1 MLLMAK
7 RKTQYKHFK
16 LYTDQ
21 NIMGVVLFTMLAGM
35 IGVLIGAF
43 LLYSPAGQA
52 VLGVA
57 TP

>member
-1 MLLMAK
+1 MKKSNSFVVGL
-7 RKTQYKHFK
+7 
-16 LYTDQ
+16 
-21 NIMGVVLFTMLAGM
+21 GVVLFTMLAGM

>member
-1 MLLMAK
+1 MAK
-7 RKTQYKHFK
+7 KKQYRHFK

-21 NIMGVVLFTMLAGM
+21 NAMGVVLFTMLAGM
-35 IGVLIGAF
+35 VGVLIGAF
-43 LLYSPAGQA
+43 LLYSSFGQA

>member
-1 MLLMAK
+1 MAK
-7 RKTQYKHFK
+7 RKAQYKHFK

-35 IGVLIGAF
+35 VGVLIGAF
-43 LLYSPAGQA
+43 LLYSSVGQA
-52 VLGVA
+52 VLGVS

>member
-1 MLLMAK
+1 MAK
-7 RKTQYKHFK
+7 KQYKHFK

-21 NIMGVVLFTMLAGM
+21 NIMGVVMFTMLAGV
-35 IGVLIGAF
+35 IGVLVGAF
-43 LLYSPAGQA
+43 LLYSPVGNA